1 MHQNL
6 ENLEN
11 LFRWVDSVQVD
22 KLYELLDAAKEDD
35 KGKVEILIQYK
46 LDLI

>member
-6 ENLEN
+6 ES
-11 LFRWVDSVQVD
+11 LFRWVDSVSID
-22 KLYELLDAAKEDD
+22 KLYELLDAANEQD

-46 LDLI
+46 LDIST